1 MFVFYMNVPLNE
13 TGINEFDNYNEEMHN
28 VKTFELSQEEY
39 EALRQPKGLI
49 EKFDEKF
56 GTIIDVCE
64 EERIDKVNLAEALQ
78 LTNKLLEKHKN
89 ETTDRALKKVIDSL
103 ECAILTI
110 DKGIRHSDVC
120 WKN

>member
-13 TGINEFDNYNEEMHN
+13 TGINEFDNYDEEMHN

-39 EALRQPKGLI
+39 ESLRQPKGLF

-110 DKGIRHSDVC
+110 DKGIRHSDIC

>member
-1 MFVFYMNVPLNE
+1 MFVFYMHVPLNE
-13 TGINEFDNYNEEMHN
+13 TGINEFDNYDEEMHN

-39 EALRQPKGLI
+39 EALRQPKGLF

-89 ETTDRALKKVIDSL
+89 ETTDRALKKGIDSL
-103 ECAILTI
+103 ECAIQADTFWKI
-110 DKGIRHSDVC
+110 DIYME
-120 WKN
+120 